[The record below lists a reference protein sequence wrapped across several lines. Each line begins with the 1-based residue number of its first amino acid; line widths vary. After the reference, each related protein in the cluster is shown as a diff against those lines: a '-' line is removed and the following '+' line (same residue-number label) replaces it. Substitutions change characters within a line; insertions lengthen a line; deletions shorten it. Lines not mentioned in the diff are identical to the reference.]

1 MMSVKILVKHRNAS
15 DPTLQIRY
23 KPWLTS
29 AQLGHSPGRPVTR
42 CARKCNKESDIFKT
56 LPIEKWPED
65 GRGDNEISFPPEIG
79 TLSVKLIIESL
90 NIFANQTACQFY
102 ILEDRLPKFRLTQ
115 CVQIQVYSIVLNLID
130 LILSVKALVGAF
142 NSSSS
147 RIAGKIWLT
156 GLEDGRKYSL
166 NLGCVLLGA
175 GDCVTAAISSA
186 GQIIGN
192 TTAFCVR

>member
-29 AQLGHSPGRPVTR
+29 AQLGHSPARPVTR
-42 CARKCNKESDIFKT
+42 CARKCNKEGDIFKT

-147 RIAGKIWLT
+147 RQQAKFGWQ
-156 GLEDGRKYSL
+156 
-166 NLGCVLLGA
+166 V
-175 GDCVTAAISSA
+175 
-186 GQIIGN
+186 
-192 TTAFCVR
+192 

>member
-1 MMSVKILVKHRNAS
+1 MA
-15 DPTLQIRY
+15 D
-23 KPWLTS
+23 
-29 AQLGHSPGRPVTR
+29 
-42 CARKCNKESDIFKT
+42 
-56 LPIEKWPED
+56 
-65 GRGDNEISFPPEIG
+65 
-79 TLSVKLIIESL
+79 L
-90 NIFANQTACQFY
+90 NIFANKTACQFY
-102 ILEDRLPKFRLTQ
+102 ILEDRRPKFRLTQ
-115 CVQIQVYSIVLNLID
+115 CVQIPVHSIVLID

-147 RIAGKIWLT
+147 LAGKIWLT